1 MRPGGA
7 LSVYGPLVGGCSLW
21 PSAQRYSIA
30 TLWSSTKP
38 ISLTADRKCGEL
50 FAAAIGSNDA
60 GFGNGNVEL
69 LQFNDLAAASAGRI
83 IATLLGP
90 SLPAPTRVY
99 PPFTNRSQGILFRYL
114 RARLV
119 AGVTT
124 PSIALTGW
132 LSVGTSGC

>member
-1 MRPGGA
+1 
-7 LSVYGPLVGGCSLW
+7 LW

-38 ISLTADRKCGEL
+38 ISPIADRKCGEL
-50 FAAAIGSNDA
+50 FAAAIGSNDVA
-60 GFGNGNVEL
+60 FGNGNVEL

-99 PPFTNRSQGILFRYL
+99 RAFHESFPRNPIPIPA
-114 RARLV
+114 ARLV